1 MSSNPEPHFTD
12 PHLSSHP
19 SSSPKDPEENSHN
32 TDIIDVPKDTDLP
45 HINDEEPVTTLNPE
59 ERLNRF
65 QFRLKIFNIAFIL
78 LVVFLIYD
86 ALTTLSPFQLR
97 TVNIQGLEQLS
108 EEMILEQIQ
117 LDQLKP
123 SIIRPKF
130 HDIEQAAL
138 SHPWIRKAEA
148 TITLNGT
155 LNLHIQE
162 YKATAIAVLD
172 ELKAV
177 SAEGIP
183 FATVSPS
190 EIGDLP
196 LISGIDPEM
205 FKSSQKAM
213 YIGQYWL
220 TQGIEL
226 ARLVR
231 QSRLSDT
238 KRLSDIH
245 ISQTGRYEIMLDKIR
260 ISLGVDMLKDRLAEV
275 EKIMD
280 NLDRKGV
287 TAAYIL
293 LSDDLNRAIVK
304 EIPITAD
311 DSDPTVTPSP

>member
-1 MSSNPEPHFTD
+1 MSPTPEPHFTD
-12 PHLSSHP
+12 PRLTAHSQSSNTLSKEKSNITG
-19 SSSPKDPEENSHN
+19 SDDSLEQTNLSER
-32 TDIIDVPKDTDLP
+32 DLVQ
-45 HINDEEPVTTLNPE
+45 PVTSIDPE

-65 QFRLKIFNIAFIL
+65 RFRLKLFNIGFIL
-78 LVVFLIYD
+78 LVVFLLYD

-97 TVNIQGLEQLS
+97 TVDIHGLKQLS
-108 EEMILEQIQ
+108 AQMVLEQIQ

-130 HDIEQAAL
+130 YDIEQAAL
-138 SHPWIRKAEA
+138 SHPWIKKAEA
-148 TITLNGT
+148 SITLDGT
-155 LNLHIQE
+155 LSLHIQE

-177 SAEGIP
+177 SADGIP

-205 FKSSQKAM
+205 FKSSQKAS

-220 TQGIEL
+220 TQGIKL
-226 ARLVR
+226 SRLVH

-238 KRLSDIH
+238 KKLSDIH

-311 DSDPTVTPSP
+311 DSDSTVTPSP